1 MIASIIRAAANRR
14 GVTAAEYAVM
24 AVALVAAVGAGVA
37 AFAPR
42 LIAALSGLLPSA

>member
-24 AVALVAAVGAGVA
+24 AVAIVLAVSTAAAAFSGRLVAA
-37 AFAPR
+37 
-42 LIAALSGLLPSA
+42 LSSLLPA